1 MDRILHGPK
10 LLTHIP
16 LVSLGTRLFDKLKE
30 KDDNVLFIDVSTD
43 QKITNKEF
51 LILSYKLAESLRCCG
66 FKQNDVLVIS
76 GENSVFYYVPVVAGL
91 FLGMISGFINQT
103 YTKNEFLHLY
113 DIYQPKIVFISSKL
127 LNIFIE
133 EKSKFQDLK
142 IIILDDEDVSGYDTL
157 STFIEKNYNKNFC
170 IDNFKPKDVNP
181 IDQIAFITSSSGT
194 TGLPK
199 AVMITHDNISMR
211 VNQLYD
217 PRVSLVKEEIVFSI
231 LPFFHVFGLVINIAA
246 VIRGNQIIM
255 MKRFNEKL
263 YLESIEKHHITHLAI
278 VPTIAYTLV
287 KSPIF
292 KNYNV
297 STIEELFCGSN
308 SLSEKVE
315 EQLVELFPNLKCFR
329 QGYGLTEAT
338 LGVVMMRTG
347 EKKVGSAG
355 KVVPGMSLC
364 ICDEFGKRL
373 GAHERGEILIK
384 GRMVTKG
391 YYRNP
396 EATKNSFVDGW
407 LHTGD
412 YGYYD
417 EEGFVFIVD
426 RLKDVIKY
434 KGFQVSPVEIEGI
447 LISHPKVKAACVVG
461 TPDELAGELPTG
473 FVVKQ
478 PNVDVTE
485 DELIQYVAERISKTK
500 HLRGGIYFVED
511 LPKTSTGKIK
521 RKVLR
526 DSFNCV

>member
-10 LLTHIP
+10 LLTPIP
-16 LVSLGTRLFDKLKE
+16 LVSLGIRLFDKLKE
-30 KDDNVLFIDVSTD
+30 KDDKVLFIDVSND

-51 LILSYKLAESLRCCG
+51 LILSCKLAESLRCCG
-66 FKQNDVLVIS
+66 FKQNDVLAIS
-76 GENSVFYYVPVVAGL
+76 GENSIFYYVPVVAGL

-103 YTKNEFLHLY
+103 YTKNEFLNLY
-113 DIYQPKIVFISSKL
+113 DIYQPKIVFISSKV

-133 EKSKFQDLK
+133 EKNKFQDLK

-157 STFIEKNYNKNFC
+157 STFIEKNCNKNIC
-170 IDNFKPKDVNP
+170 IDNFKPNNVNP
-181 IDQIAFITSSSGT
+181 IDQTAFITSSSGT

-199 AVMITHDNISMR
+199 AVMITHDNIAMR

-217 PRVSLVKEEIVFSI
+217 PRVSLAKEEIIFSI
-231 LPFFHVFGLVINIAA
+231 LPFFHVSGLVVNISH
-246 VIRGNQIIM
+246 VMRGSQIIT

-278 VPTIAYTLV
+278 VPTMAYSFV
-287 KSPIF
+287 KSLIF
-292 KNYNV
+292 KNYGV
-297 STIEELFCGSN
+297 STIEELFCGGN
-308 SLSEKVE
+308 SLNEKIE
-315 EQLVELFPNLKCFR
+315 EELVALFPNLKCFR

-338 LGVVMMRTG
+338 LGVTMMRTG

-355 KVVPGMSLC
+355 KIVPGMSLC

-373 GAHERGEILIK
+373 GSHEAGEILVK
-384 GRMVTKG
+384 GRLVTKG

-396 EATKNSFVDGW
+396 EATKNTFVNEW

-434 KGFQVSPVEIEGI
+434 KGFQVAPVEIEGI
-447 LISHPKVKAACVVG
+447 LLSHPKVKAACVVG
-461 TPDELAGELPTG
+461 KPDKLAGELPTG

-478 PNVDVTE
+478 PNVDITE
-485 DELIQYVAERISKTK
+485 EELIQFVAERISKTK

-511 LPKTSTGKIK
+511 LPKTAIGKIK

-526 DSFNCV
+526 DSLKCV